1 MNERIPQ
8 FLSTPLQILWFESDD
23 IGICAVCFTLAML
36 FGGWFWLFL
45 FLAPYLY
52 MRAKKRYPT
61 SFFRHLLYFS
71 GLKELDRYPGPFENN
86 FIE

>member
-1 MNERIPQ
+1 
-8 FLSTPLQILWFESDD
+8 
-23 IGICAVCFTLAML
+23 
-36 FGGWFWLFL
+36 
-45 FLAPYLY
+45 LAPYLY